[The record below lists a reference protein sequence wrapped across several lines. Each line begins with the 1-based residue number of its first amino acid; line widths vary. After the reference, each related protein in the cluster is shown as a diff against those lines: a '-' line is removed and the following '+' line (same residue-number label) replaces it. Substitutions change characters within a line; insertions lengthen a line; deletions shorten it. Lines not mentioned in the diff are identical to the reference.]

1 MDPVHFIMVSA
12 LETNRMA
19 KNFALVADIKM
30 RWFAKPILFVL
41 LLVKLSPPTWL
52 VKRLFSIKVR
62 SNEKSR

>member
-1 MDPVHFIMVSA
+1 MS
-12 LETNRMA
+12 
-19 KNFALVADIKM
+19 KSFALIADIKM

>member
-1 MDPVHFIMVSA
+1 MAPAHFILVSA

-30 RWFAKPILFVL
+30 RWFTKPILLAL
-41 LLVKLSPPTWL
+41 LLVKISPPTWI
-52 VKRLFSIKVR
+52 VKHLFSIKVR

>member
-1 MDPVHFIMVSA
+1 MS
-12 LETNRMA
+12 
-19 KNFALVADIKM
+19 KSFALIADIKM
-30 RWFAKPILFVL
+30 RWFAKPILFVM